1 MVILLMARR
10 ERIPPKEVKKQFVG
24 GDEVESLDGVIG
36 LLRHR
41 CCLGSLVF
49 WVFMKSVAMATLP
62 AISITGQ
69 VRTLLR
75 NQVLGYRSLA

>member
-1 MVILLMARR
+1 MIVLLMARR
-10 ERIPPKEVKKQFVG
+10 ERIPPKEEKNFAG
-24 GDEVESLDGVIG
+24 GDEGESLDGVIG
-36 LLRHR
+36 LWSHR
-41 CCLGSLVF
+41 CCLGSSVF
-49 WVFMKSVAMATLP
+49 WVFMKSVVMATLP